1 MLQKYL
7 TKFPHHIHPP
17 LMDIG
22 NVGDGRSGAKGEETC
37 EVKDILKVPPKPLE
51 YTPLIMNEI
60 LNPHTRLNCH
70 PIGTLKLCPWV
81 CHHHNWNL

>member
-1 MLQKYL
+1 
-7 TKFPHHIHPP
+7 
-17 LMDIG
+17 MDIG

-60 LNPHTRLNCH
+60 LNPPYPSQLSSYWY
-70 PIGTLKLCPWV
+70 IKTLSLGLPPPQLEAIKYYLSSLC
-81 CHHHNWNL
+81 LF